1 VPKKRAKLPS
11 SNQLKTKKPPVAGGL
26 FKFCLGFTGQS
37 PFYSVP
43 LGFGGKSSGFGST
56 SPPVDGAGS
65 SAVSSAVQPV
75 INIAPAAMV
84 ATAIT
89 LVRFCLSIVSFFR
102 QVSFAKVPPRHAAAV
117 GASFPSPPRLATH
130 FYPPDT
136 KMWSQKNKPPSRK
149 SSYFFLPFG
158 ATVMVIFS
166 DTNGGLCGM
175 CA

>member
-1 VPKKRAKLPS
+1 
-11 SNQLKTKKPPVAGGL
+11 
-26 FKFCLGFTGQS
+26 
-37 PFYSVP
+37 
-43 LGFGGKSSGFGST
+43 
-56 SPPVDGAGS
+56 
-65 SAVSSAVQPV
+65 
-75 INIAPAAMV
+75 MV